1 MTSLGRLGVLKYNAT
16 IGKIFVVLLGP
27 VVANLFT
34 LVTPWVES
42 SASSSSS
49 ELFGGTLYITPL
61 TSCSDLH
68 NEHEISYL
76 FTRFKWRRVS
86 FCLFVVGK
94 MYSSPR
100 CVHLVLGLTCPIWSM
115 SPEMS
120 SFFFGEIHCSERVGF
135 AD

>member
-1 MTSLGRLGVLKYNAT
+1 MVTSLGRLVVLKYNAT
-16 IGKIFVVLLGP
+16 IGKIFVELLGP
-27 VVANLFT
+27 VVAKLFT
-34 LVTPWVES
+34 LMTPWITS

-49 ELFGGTLYITPL
+49 RLFGSILYITTL

-76 FTRFKWRRVS
+76 FTNFRWRRVS

-100 CVHLVLGLTCPIWSM
+100 CVHLVPSLTCPIWSM
-115 SPEMS
+115 SREMS
-120 SFFFGEIHCSERVGF
+120 SFFQ
-135 AD
+135 